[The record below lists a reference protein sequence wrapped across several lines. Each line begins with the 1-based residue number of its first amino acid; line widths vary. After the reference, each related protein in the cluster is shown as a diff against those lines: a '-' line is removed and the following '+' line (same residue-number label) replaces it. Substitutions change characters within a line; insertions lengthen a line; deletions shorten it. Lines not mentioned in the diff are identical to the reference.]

1 MSFSKKFTWVNI
13 AFSSVGYVVC
23 GVWSHFAYDT
33 DLKELIYISLPP
45 LILSILLT
53 ALFLHTDKLCCCC
66 CNPRE
71 QLSVYDPDLDK
82 RFIMVN
88 GEVVEDTEADAETPE
103 VDVETGT
110 AEERLNLQGD
120 VTEAPYYVNL

>member
-1 MSFSKKFTWVNI
+1 MFSKRFTWFNMI
-13 AFSSVGYVVC
+13 ISTINCVVWC
-23 GVWSHFAYDT
+23 VWSYFNYAIIYS
-33 DLKELIYISLPP
+33 LIILP
-45 LILSILLT
+45 LSVVSILLT
-53 ALFLHTDKLCCCC
+53 ALFLHTDKLCCWCD
-66 CNPRE
+66 PRE

-82 RFIMVN
+82 RFIMVD
-88 GEVVEDTEADAETPE
+88 GEVVEDTEADADTPE